1 LYCHCE
7 YMSEGKLERL
17 QLRVNESAKRRLEEA
32 AAAAHLTMSA
42 FVLQAASDRADEIL
56 AERSRIPLSP
66 AAADAFAEALAA
78 PSRLNERLAA
88 ALDRTARVEWLD

>member
-1 LYCHCE
+1 
-7 YMSEGKLERL
+7 MPEGKLERL

-32 AAAAHLTMSA
+32 AAAAHLSMSA

-56 AERSRIPLSP
+56 AERSRIQLSR